1 MADLRSAFA
10 GANIGWMK
18 AIPAPSASSTSR
30 HETADRVRRASSW
43 LALALVVTGF
53 PSVAQEP
60 AKSAP
65 EPANAT
71 QEPAGAE
78 QELITAVW
86 KSRQLSFTYSSATSI
101 YSCSA
106 LRGRVSDI
114 LRAVG
119 ARDDMRVSVNDCREG
134 MMPPDAHMD
143 DRGGWQ
149 TSRPATDRYLNPS
162 TDRQLVHVSIRVMMP
177 TEVTPAVME
186 ELKKDKSRR
195 ELLSH
200 VTGDPA
206 AKFNDPVAFPAQ
218 WQPVTLSHKTI
229 GLEPEECELIDE
241 MSPTVFRQLGLKVVR
256 KNATCERTS
265 DSHIPPELVVEALM
279 AVPYGNSRA
288 PRAPAEVEKD
298 DADPAAP
305 PASGE
310 QPAAP
315 AAQPAAP
322 AAGKTPE

>member
-1 MADLRSAFA
+1 M
-10 GANIGWMK
+10 N
-18 AIPAPSASSTSR
+18 AIPAPSASTPLQHQAAAWPR
-30 HETADRVRRASSW
+30 RVASL

-53 PSVAQEP
+53 PSAAQEP
-60 AKSAP
+60 AKSAQ
-65 EPANAT
+65 EPPGAT
-71 QEPAGAE
+71 QEPTSAE
-78 QELITAVW
+78 QEFITAVW

-134 MMPPDAHMD
+134 MMPPDARLD

-149 TSRPATDRYLNPS
+149 SSRPATDRYLNPS

-177 TEVTPAVME
+177 TEVTPAVLE

-256 KNATCERTS
+256 KNSTC
-265 DSHIPPELVVEALM
+265 
-279 AVPYGNSRA
+279 
-288 PRAPAEVEKD
+288 
-298 DADPAAP
+298 
-305 PASGE
+305 
-310 QPAAP
+310 
-315 AAQPAAP
+315 
-322 AAGKTPE
+322 